1 MSFVAGD
8 LIVHRVYAGKMN
20 SRRAPLG
27 VMKVVKPDI
36 LVKVED
42 FQTFLKGEVLH
53 ESVELHN
60 MFVGDTSIED
70 MVKHLNQNYI
80 GVVDARDPSMKPSY
94 VDKREFIKFTG
105 DASGLGGGSL
115 KRSRT
120 KKNKTV
126 RRSRIKNSLRSP
138 RPFLRRS

>member
-8 LIVHRVYAGKMN
+8 LIVPRSYADRMN
-20 SRRAPLG
+20 SEMAKHI

-42 FQTFLKGEVLH
+42 FQTFLGGVELR

-60 MFVGDTSIED
+60 MIAGDTSIED
-70 MVKHLNQNYI
+70 MVEHLNQNYI
-80 GVVDARDPSMKPSY
+80 GVVNVRYPSKKLFC

>member
-8 LIVHRVYAGKMN
+8 LIVRRAYADKMN
-20 SRRAPLG
+20 SQRTKGRVL
-27 VMKVVKPDI
+27 KVVKPDI

-42 FQTFLKGEVLH
+42 FQTFLRGVDLR

-60 MFVGDTSIED
+60 MFAGDTSNEDIIE
-70 MVKHLNQNYI
+70 HLNQNYI
-80 GVVDARDPSMKPSY
+80 GVVTASDPSLKPLY

>member
-8 LIVHRVYAGKMN
+8 LIISRAYADKMN
-20 SRRAPLG
+20 SKRATLR
-27 VMKVVKPDI
+27 VMKVVTPDI

-42 FQTFLKGEVLH
+42 FQTFLEGEQLR

-70 MVKHLNQNYI
+70 MVEHLNQNYI
-80 GVVDARDPSMKPSY
+80 GIVDASDPSTKPFY

-105 DASGLGGGSL
+105 DASKLGGGSL